1 MTNKTKYHVKKH
13 FCRCYLQCFSSSKV
27 LKCHIKNVL
36 VINHTKLVLLSG
48 KDQYIDFQNFKRLR
62 KAPLIT
68 YGNFKPVLISLSDNI
83 HFGPNTKN
91 YHDHVACSYGYKL
104 ICVDD

>member
-48 KDQYIDFQNFKRLR
+48 KDQYIDFQN
-62 KAPLIT
+62 
-68 YGNFKPVLISLSDNI
+68 N
-83 HFGPNTKN
+83 
-91 YHDHVACSYGYKL
+91 ACSKRSCCL
-104 ICVDD
+104 QLWIQINMC